1 MSSPLTAIGPPGPI
15 DPFGGLTDRPEPAAS
30 RPTATSSAVPPPPPV
45 DSETEPTGTRE
56 AVFDAPPSLPD
67 YPRRELSVRHEPD
80 LNQVVVQVL
89 DSKTK
94 EVVRQIPPEEVISV
108 LKQLQKTGVLLDKRG

>member
-15 DPFGGLTDRPEPAAS
+15 DPLGGLTDRPEPAAS
-30 RPTATSSAVPPPPPV
+30 RPSATSVAEPPAPPT
-45 DSETEPTGTRE
+45 DSETASAES
-56 AVFDAPPSLPD
+56 VFEAPPSLPD
-67 YPRRELSVRHEPD
+67 YPRRELSVRHERE

-89 DSKTK
+89 DSETK